1 MSDAVGGRSAMGQA
15 NMVVTRPAVTH
26 VRALKRASVELH
38 RISVT
43 SIQEA
48 ASGRLSLEDLQSLDE
63 EGDLKMEYAT
73 YILYETNGLLQN
85 CARTVMRSFHSAG
98 VR

>member
-1 MSDAVGGRSAMGQA
+1 MGQA
-15 NMVVTRPAVTH
+15 NMIVTRPAITH
-26 VRALKRASVELH
+26 VRVLKRASLELH

-43 SIQEA
+43 SIQKA
-48 ASGRLSLEDLQSLDE
+48 ASGRLFLEDFQSLDE
-63 EGDLKMEYAT
+63 EGDLTMEYAT